1 MELTQYLELKG
12 RAETLVRERI
22 QGTRKSL
29 PDEPN
34 YLHSF
39 RVRDLVISCHHC
51 DDCDD
56 DLFLAALLH
65 DVVED
70 GGVSFQE
77 LRDMGFTDRTI
88 HFVALGTH
96 PLDIENSTERWMLM
110 TAKLIEADD
119 EDAWRIKLA
128 DLTDNLRQSKGLSP
142 EARRFM
148 IEVKAPLFLR
158 LTEKY
163 CRGYFGSCH
172 YFLEQEMKAQWASF
186 VLNESEQ
193 NRSS

>member
-1 MELTQYLELKG
+1 MELTQYLELRDK
-12 RAETLVRERI
+12 AETLVRECI
-22 QGTRKSL
+22 KGGRKGL
-29 PDEPN
+29 PDEPS
-34 YLHSF
+34 YMHSF

-77 LRDMGFTDRTI
+77 LRDMGFTERTI
-88 HFVALGTH
+88 HFVALSTH
-96 PLDIENSTERWMLM
+96 PLDVKDSTERWLLM
-110 TAKLIEADD
+110 TARLVEADD

-128 DLTDNLRQSKGLSP
+128 DLTDNLRQCKSLSP
-142 EARRFM
+142 ENRRFM

-158 LTEKY
+158 LTKKY
-163 CRGYFGSCH
+163 DGYFRPCR
-172 YFLEQEMKAQWASF
+172 YYLEQAMEKQRAELEPNAT
-186 VLNESEQ
+186 V
-193 NRSS
+193 